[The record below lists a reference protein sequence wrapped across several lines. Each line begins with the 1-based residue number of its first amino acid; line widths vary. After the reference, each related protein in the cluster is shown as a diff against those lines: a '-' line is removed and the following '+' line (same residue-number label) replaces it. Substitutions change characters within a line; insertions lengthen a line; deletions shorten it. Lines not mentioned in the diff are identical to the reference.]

1 MGFQKWLRKVVI
13 GGGKGGPKDLAMQ
26 WTKALWC
33 AKLWQTPRWLGM
45 EIWQWPTD
53 LLIMQELIY
62 ELKPKVILETGTAH
76 GGSAIFYSSMLRLLG
91 GGRVISV
98 DIEKNDAV
106 HKKVLE
112 HPFGSDVTLI
122 TGDSKAPEIL
132 DQVREALAGETEI
145 LVVLDSDH
153 SYAHVLG
160 ELRVYKDFVP
170 LNGYLVVFDTICKA
184 LGDVPGLADWRE
196 DNPLRSVEEFLAE
209 TPEFEL
215 DKSREKL
222 LVSFAPSGFLRR
234 IR

>member
-1 MGFQKWLRKVVI
+1 M
-13 GGGKGGPKDLAMQ
+13 
-26 WTKALWC
+26 
-33 AKLWQTPRWLGM
+33 
-45 EIWQWPTD
+45 
-53 LLIMQELIY
+53 
-62 ELKPKVILETGTAH
+62 
-76 GGSAIFYSSMLRLLG
+76 
-91 GGRVISV
+91 
-98 DIEKNDAV
+98 
-106 HKKVLE
+106 
-112 HPFGSDVTLI
+112 
-122 TGDSKAPEIL
+122 
-132 DQVREALAGETEI
+132 
-145 LVVLDSDH
+145 LDSDH